1 MTRRSYR
8 AILCNCEKE
17 FAFFFSTRY
26 YFFFPSGLL
35 VFSFSKDIN
44 GSGNLYQ
51 VAKGKKFSI
60 DLVSLML
67 LLELSDQLDYCS
79 FRRLELFSDI
89 PSSFRLVQPHLCWAV
104 YDLLIPLVMVMKLVN
119 LGPLFLYHHMDW
131 LCLDDFRRF
140 RLILLDIVVSKA
152 VLN

>member
-1 MTRRSYR
+1 
-8 AILCNCEKE
+8 
-17 FAFFFSTRY
+17 
-26 YFFFPSGLL
+26 
-35 VFSFSKDIN
+35 
-44 GSGNLYQ
+44 
-51 VAKGKKFSI
+51 
-60 DLVSLML
+60 ML

-119 LGPLFLYHHMDW
+119 LGPLFLNHHMDW

-140 RLILLDIVVSKA
+140 RLILLDIVRVPWTFFTNGLKEEALTHTSEA
-152 VLN
+152 GASN